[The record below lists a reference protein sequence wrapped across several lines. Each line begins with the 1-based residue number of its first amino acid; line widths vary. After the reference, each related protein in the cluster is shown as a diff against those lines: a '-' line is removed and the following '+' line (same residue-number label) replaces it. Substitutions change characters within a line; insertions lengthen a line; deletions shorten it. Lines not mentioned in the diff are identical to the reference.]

1 MQKGSG
7 KNTKPC
13 WPHANGETSSDRQV
27 KTIDFNNAEKNNM
40 YSGYMYT
47 DNEVHGIT
55 NSSLIKSE
63 NDSFYEDALTEFSSY
78 MDINSYFCW
87 DRSMLDIVNGAGTG
101 STTTYYQ
108 GYLRVVT
115 SNPSLNCENINDL
128 YSISGATGVIK
139 H

>member
-63 NDSFYEDALTEFSSY
+63 NDSFYEEALTEFSSY
-78 MDINSYFCW
+78 MDINSYFC
-87 DRSMLDIVNGAGTG
+87 
-101 STTTYYQ
+101 
-108 GYLRVVT
+108 
-115 SNPSLNCENINDL
+115 
-128 YSISGATGVIK
+128 
-139 H
+139 